1 MKRRTNGRII
11 LDGKGWRE
19 QNALAH
25 LLAFLL
31 LQLRV
36 VCFADTKHLT
46 HTKESE
52 FKSESALL
60 VFHSARL
67 LTHRSLAKIIQVL
80 GCDYFRK

>member
-19 QNALAH
+19 QNALARLH
-25 LLAFLL
+25 LLALFL

-60 VFHSARL
+60 VFQLVSSCTVL
-67 LTHRSLAKIIQVL
+67 LLK
-80 GCDYFRK
+80 